1 METNL
6 SKEISKELTVKNPLW
21 TRDFTIITIGSVVS
35 MLGNSMAG
43 FAMSLMVLDF
53 TGSTMLYAI
62 YLMTYTVPQL
72 LVPIFS
78 GAILDRFSRKKMIY
92 TLDFMMGGLYL
103 LMAILLTSG
112 WFSFP
117 IFALFSLTVGSV
129 SSIYMVAYD
138 SFYPLLISEGNY
150 SKAYSI
156 ASVLETL
163 AVFMVPVAT
172 FFYNMFGMGP
182 LMMAN
187 AVCFLVAATLEMRIE
202 AEEKYI
208 EKQKK
213 SIEGENLG
221 HVQRIL
227 VDIKEGF
234 RYLFSEKGLLAIALY
249 FLFSNIAGGAS
260 NVICLPYFKSNF
272 PNGEYLFMCIFG
284 MAFVGRGIGGWFHYR
299 KKLPTKYKFYI
310 ALVVYIMLGICEGLY
325 LYTPVAVAMV
335 LSFLT
340 GIGGVT
346 SYTIRISSTQS
357 YVPDEK
363 KGRFN
368 GAFQVLS
375 TAGTLFAEL
384 MAGILT
390 VYLDER
396 AVLLLFEML
405 AVVAAIVIIGGNK
418 KYVKAI
424 YNRNM

>member
-1 METNL
+1 MEKTSSDDL
-6 SKEISKELTVKNPLW
+6 SIRKPLW
-21 TRDFTIITIGSVVS
+21 TRDFTIITVGSVVS

-43 FAMSLMVLDF
+43 FALSLMVLDY

-72 LVPIFS
+72 IVPIIS

-103 LMAILLTSG
+103 LLGILLSHG
-112 WFSFP
+112 WFNFP
-117 IFALFSLTVGSV
+117 LFALFSLTVGSV

-156 ASVLETL
+156 ASVLETF
-163 AVFMVPVAT
+163 AIFMVPVAT
-172 FFYNMFGMGP
+172 FFYKLFGMGP
-182 LMMAN
+182 LLMIN
-187 AVCFLVAATLEMRIE
+187 AVCFLIAATLETRIR

-213 SIEGENLG
+213 SIEGEDLSK
-221 HVQRIL
+221 VSRVL

-234 RYLFSEKGLLAIALY
+234 RYLFSEKGLMAIAIY
-249 FLFSNIAGGAS
+249 FLFSSMAGGAA
-260 NVICLPYFKSNF
+260 NVICLPYFKGNF
-272 PNGEYLFMCIFG
+272 ENGEYLYMLVFG
-284 MAFVGRGIGGWFHYR
+284 MSFVGRALGGAFHY
-299 KKLPTKYKFYI
+299 KKKIDAGKKFYI
-310 ALVVYIMLGICEGLY
+310 ALFVYIMIGIFEGLY
-325 LYTPVAVAMV
+325 LYTPLHVAMV
-335 LSFLT
+335 LSFFV
-340 GIGGVT
+340 GVGGVT

-357 YVPDEK
+357 YVPDEN

-375 TAGTLFAEL
+375 TSGSLIAEL
-384 MAGILT
+384 LAGVLAL
-390 VYLDER
+390 VLDQR
-396 AVLLLFEML
+396 VVLLIFEL
-405 AVVAAIVIIGGNK
+405 ASVVAAILIIGGNREHVK
-418 KYVKAI
+418 KI

>member
-1 METNL
+1 MEKTSSDDL
-6 SKEISKELTVKNPLW
+6 SIRKPLW
-21 TRDFTIITIGSVVS
+21 TRDFTIITVGSVVS

-43 FAMSLMVLDF
+43 FALSLMVLDY

-72 LVPIFS
+72 IVPIIS

-103 LMAILLTSG
+103 LLGILLSHG
-112 WFSFP
+112 WFNFP
-117 IFALFSLTVGSV
+117 LFALFSLTVGSV

-156 ASVLETL
+156 ASVLETF
-163 AVFMVPVAT
+163 AIFMVPVAT
-172 FFYNMFGMGP
+172 FFYKLFGMGP
-182 LMMAN
+182 LLMIN
-187 AVCFLVAATLEMRIE
+187 AVCFLIAATLETRIR

-213 SIEGENLG
+213 SIEGEDLSK
-221 HVQRIL
+221 VSRVL

-234 RYLFSEKGLLAIALY
+234 RYLFSEKGLMAIAIY
-249 FLFSNIAGGAS
+249 FLFSSMAGGAS
-260 NVICLPYFKSNF
+260 NVICLPYFKGNF
-272 PNGEYLFMCIFG
+272 ENGEYLYMLVFG
-284 MAFVGRGIGGWFHYR
+284 MSFVGRALGGAFHYK
-299 KKLPTKYKFYI
+299 KKLDAGNKFYI
-310 ALVVYIMLGICEGLY
+310 ALFVYIMIGIFEGLY
-325 LYTPVAVAMV
+325 LYTPLHVAMV
-335 LSFLT
+335 LSLFV
-340 GIGGVT
+340 GVGGVT

-357 YVPDEK
+357 YVPDEN

-375 TAGTLFAEL
+375 TTGSLIAEL
-384 MAGILT
+384 LAGVLAL
-390 VYLDER
+390 VLDQR
-396 AVLLLFEML
+396 VVLLLFEL
-405 AVVAAIVIIGGNK
+405 ASVVAAILIIGGNREHVK
-418 KYVKAI
+418 KI